1 MDHLPGAC
9 AVSLSPAG
17 RVTLSG
23 PIIPVYL
30 APVAST
36 GNGGT
41 SARHA
46 LVLPHESQVAIAA
59 LGNAL
64 VAHPVQPTITILASE
79 AILKDQDAVATA
91 ARDLVRRSIVSTGLR
106 HHSTPLAEAR
116 TFVSRGLLVS
126 GLMLL
131 AVGPSFPGEYA
142 LQIGAGAWLVLGLPL
157 FRRAYRIASI
167 RLATDRIDALRLA
180 IGAETDRRHPGALA
194 PVTVATYP
202 TMGNLESLIKVSP
215 QHASRHCRELG
226 IDALVPFYEHIT
238 PRRSASPIW
247 VILPAAS
254 PTIEPASDTP
264 SNHDEPVPD
273 MATETTAAGD
283 VSELA
288 IEKVHPIRH
297 DGADLTPSVMPEPDR
312 SVSDQNDNPDGKGGT
327 PSDEAPSPLSEETTP
342 DHRDRDDAESQ
353 TASVPKEDGDGT
365 LRPAAND

>member
-1 MDHLPGAC
+1 MDHLRGAR
-9 AVSLSPAG
+9 AVSLTAIG

-36 GNGGT
+36 GNDEP
-41 SARHA
+41 SARHT

-79 AILKDQDAVATA
+79 AILADQDAVATA
-91 ARDLVRRSIVSTGLR
+91 ARDLVRRAIVSTGLR

-157 FRRAYRIASI
+157 FRRAYRTTST

-194 PVTVATYP
+194 PVTFATHP
-202 TMGNLESLIKVSP
+202 KLGNLESLIKVSP
-215 QHASRHCRELG
+215 QHAARHCRELG
-226 IDALVPFYEHIT
+226 IDALAPFYEHANT
-238 PRRSASPIW
+238 RRSASPIW
-247 VILPAAS
+247 VMLPAVS
-254 PTIEPASDTP
+254 PTIESASDAP
-264 SNHDEPVPD
+264 SGHDEHVPA
-273 MATETTAAGD
+273 MATEITAPGD
-283 VSELA
+283 GSEFPD
-288 IEKVHPIRH
+288 ERGHPIR
-297 DGADLTPSVMPEPDR
+297 DDEADAAPSAMPEPDR
-312 SVSDQNDNPDGKGGT
+312 PSSDQNDKPDPKGEMT
-327 PSDEAPSPLSEETTP
+327 PGEAPSPLSEETT
-342 DHRDRDDAESQ
+342 RDRRDGSDAESP

-365 LRPAAND
+365 LRPATND

>member
-1 MDHLPGAC
+1 M
-9 AVSLSPAG
+9 SLTPAG
-17 RVTLSG
+17 RVSLSG

-36 GNGGT
+36 GSDDT

-46 LVLPHESQVAIAA
+46 LVLPHVSQVALAA

-64 VAHPVQPTITILASE
+64 VAHPVQPTIAILASE
-79 AILKDQDAVATA
+79 AILTDQDAVTSA
-91 ARDLVRRSIVSTGLR
+91 ARDLVRRSIVSAGLR
-106 HHSTPLAEAR
+106 HHSTPLADAR
-116 TFVSRGLLVS
+116 TFVSRSLLVS

-157 FRRAYRIASI
+157 FRRAYQTAST

-194 PVTVATYP
+194 PVTIATHP
-202 TMGNLESLIKVSP
+202 TLGRLESLIKGSP
-215 QHASRHCRELG
+215 HHAASHCRRLG
-226 IDALVPFYEHIT
+226 IDALVPFYDHT
-238 PRRSASPIW
+238 ATRRSASPIW
-247 VILPAAS
+247 VMLPAVS
-254 PTIEPASDTP
+254 PAVEPASDTP

-273 MATETTAAGD
+273 VATETTVADD

-312 SVSDQNDNPDGKGGT
+312 SVSDQNDNPDGEGGT